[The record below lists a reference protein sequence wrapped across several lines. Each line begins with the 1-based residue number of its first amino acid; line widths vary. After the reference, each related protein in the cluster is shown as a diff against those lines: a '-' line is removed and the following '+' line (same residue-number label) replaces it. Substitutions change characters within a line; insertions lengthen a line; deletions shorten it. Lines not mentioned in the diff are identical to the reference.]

1 MWVSEDRTTPDVAWP
16 DAHMARAPDAAARRV
31 HQAEAV
37 AAGHAVDAERHAQG
51 QNVDGEREAQR
62 EDGGATVAALAAPA
76 TLHLAAAGGR
86 EAAQGRTAPDA
97 DASPTLP
104 DGLHPLAN
112 KSAGCTLLD
121 AVAAADLTPDML
133 LHVCL
138 PPCPRASPPL
148 CSPPLPPSPLSPW
161 DRTGTD
167 QGWGGACCGGV
178 RNRAPDS
185 SLLTR
190 GRG

>member
-1 MWVSEDRTTPDVAWP
+1 
-16 DAHMARAPDAAARRV
+16 MARAPDAAARRV

-86 EAAQGRTAPDA
+86 EPAQGRTAPDADARTAPDA

-104 DGLHPLAN
+104 DGLHPLPN

-138 PPCPRASPPL
+138 PPHLRVAL
-148 CSPPLPPSPLSPW
+148 
-161 DRTGTD
+161 
-167 QGWGGACCGGV
+167 
-178 RNRAPDS
+178 
-185 SLLTR
+185 
-190 GRG
+190 

>member
-1 MWVSEDRTTPDVAWP
+1 
-16 DAHMARAPDAAARRV
+16 MARAPDAAARRV

-86 EAAQGRTAPDA
+86 EPAQGRTAPDA
-97 DASPTLP
+97 DASPTDASPTLP
-104 DGLHPLAN
+104 DGLRPLAN

-138 PPCPRASPPL
+138 PPLPPCLTPPL
-148 CSPPLPPSPLSPW
+148 LSAPPSIPPLSL
-161 DRTGTD
+161 G
-167 QGWGGACCGGV
+167 Q
-178 RNRAPDS
+178 NRHRS
-185 SLLTR
+185 RMGRRVLR
-190 GRG
+190 GCAQPCS